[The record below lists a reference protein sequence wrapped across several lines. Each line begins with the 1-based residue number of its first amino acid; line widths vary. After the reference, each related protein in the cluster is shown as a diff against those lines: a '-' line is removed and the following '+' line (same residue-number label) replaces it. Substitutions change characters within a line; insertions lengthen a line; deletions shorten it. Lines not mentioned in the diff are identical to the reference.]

1 MDTVFTNIANAI
13 RDRFGITGTITPLQF
28 GNKINGSSVI
38 SFNNLWSYETA
49 MNAICEHTADA
60 IRDKTHTT
68 GYIAPVDMPAAIRAI
83 PTGTWTGNQKAYSS
97 NLYFTGYNVESNGYY
112 TFTYTGRISSAVS
125 IPSGAE
131 ISNITT
137 TEGTV
142 TSYDST
148 WFTVKQSGVD
158 PNTIS
163 LGFGSPQAFMAQ
175 VPFTITVTYSYW
187 K

>member
-38 SFNNLWSYETA
+38 SFNTTWNYETA

-60 IRDKTHTT
+60 IRDRAHTT

-83 PTGTWTGNQKAYSS
+83 PTGTWTTGLKAYSS
-97 NLYFTGYNVESNGYY
+97 NINLNSYTKDSNGYY
-112 TFTYTGRISSAVS
+112 TFKYTGRISSAVS

-131 ISNITT
+131 ITNVTT
-137 TEGTV
+137 SEATV
-142 TSYDST
+142 TSWDST
-148 WFTVKQSGVD
+148 WFTVEYMNVSEE
-158 PNTIS
+158 TIQYA
-163 LGFGSPQAFMAQ
+163 FGSPEAFMSQ
-175 VPFTITVTYSYW
+175 VPFSITVTYSYW